1 MTKDNPNYVYYVSDI
16 GDVPVSGHFRK
27 MDCEREIA
35 LHVCKGLDDCVVK
48 KYTEYHGEVIDGT
61 SVGIVFPAH
70 RWGVSLSVLS
80 FLYQLR
86 VKKGVYVY
94 AVAVGESLSGSV
106 DETAL
111 KRIKLIEQ
119 FNRLFE
125 KKGFGKEADVF
136 VRCID
141 IKRPKLSTEEMDDA
155 GCIKASVDNIMN
167 GLLFHSV
174 ERLLEKKYAM
184 LDNLGYYELEE
195 ERVVAITE
203 KKPSTLRRNG
213 RLTNVFLDEALW
225 SEVRLCQVM

>member
-1 MTKDNPNYVYYVSDI
+1 MTKDNLNYVYYVSDI
-16 GDVPVSGHFRK
+16 GDTPSVGHFRK

-35 LHVCKGLDDCVVK
+35 LHVCKGLDNCVVK
-48 KYTEYHGEVIDGT
+48 KYTDYQGEVVDGA

-86 VKKGVYVY
+86 VKRGVYVY

-141 IKRPKLSTEEMDDA
+141 IKRPKLSTEEMDDE
-155 GCIKASVDNIMN
+155 GSIKASVDNIMN

-174 ERLLEKKYAM
+174 EQLMEKKYAM
-184 LDNLGYYELEE
+184 IDNLGYYEIPEE
-195 ERVVAITE
+195 KVVAFSEVKETA
-203 KKPSTLRRNG
+203 TRRSK
-213 RLTNVFLDEALW
+213 RLANVFLDDALW